1 MPYKKQWRSPFVAS
15 VKLAVPC
22 CWLPNEDNIM
32 AVVWPIAR
40 FLLAHNI
47 FFFFAPLEKV
57 VWHTSPLLTHNM
69 EAIRADDNNQD
80 TNNPDL
86 LYLQRWWRALLDQCF
101 ERGMLP
107 VELHESFLVLVD
119 ACCSA
124 GYQVGLLKP
133 LLQDLKAD
141 GERSYEEMRELL
153 APYVLRAMQGQHLLL
168 APGVTSTSSSSLSNE
183 PHSNTKKKNQKR
195 RRRRKLQKQQQ
206 RNPGSREASL

>member
-1 MPYKKQWRSPFVAS
+1 
-15 VKLAVPC
+15 
-22 CWLPNEDNIM
+22 
-32 AVVWPIAR
+32 
-40 FLLAHNI
+40 
-47 FFFFAPLEKV
+47 
-57 VWHTSPLLTHNM
+57 M

-107 VELHESFLVLVD
+107 VELRESFLVLVD

-153 APYVLRAMQGQHLLL
+153 APYVLRAMQGQHLL